1 MSLKPSK
8 VNTIIDERDKADLI
22 SLLIKNPGKDINLTQ

>member
-8 VNTIIDERDKADLI
+8 VNIIRDERNKFDLRT
-22 SLLIKNPGKDINLTQ
+22 LLIKNPGK